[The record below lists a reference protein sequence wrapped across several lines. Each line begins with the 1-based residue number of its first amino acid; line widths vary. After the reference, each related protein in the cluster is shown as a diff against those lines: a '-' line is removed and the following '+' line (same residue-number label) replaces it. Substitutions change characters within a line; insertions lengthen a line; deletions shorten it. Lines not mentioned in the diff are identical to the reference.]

1 MRAVVYKKSRGI
13 ILHGLMYSV
22 GLQARGMSSKTTV
35 EVTLVDILDKM
46 ENRLQANQLALENRL
61 QANQVSIKADFQ
73 STLSYFLYKVL
84 FVGFGAGFASF
95 AFFEGMSK
103 MLGYEFV
110 KKP

>member
-1 MRAVVYKKSRGI
+1 M
-13 ILHGLMYSV
+13 
-22 GLQARGMSSKTTV
+22 QAF
-35 EVTLVDILDKM
+35 
-46 ENRLQANQLALENRL
+46 
-61 QANQVSIKADFQ
+61 QVSIKADFQ

-84 FVGFGAGFASF
+84 LVGFGAGFASF